1 MWADFHKYSRLAREG
16 IVPALECPDCQ
27 NNLIVRTKFDA
38 SSDLYLWCAVD
49 DKYIKPGLEMHH
61 QIKSAIKEVERA
73 RAKARRDS
81 GMVANP
87 LLGSQGE
94 PLESPR

>member
-1 MWADFHKYSRLAREG
+1 MWSDFHKYNQLVRDNIA
-16 IVPALECPDCQ
+16 PALECPDCH
-27 NNLIVRTKFDA
+27 NNLILRTKLDA
-38 SSDLYLWCAVD
+38 SSDLYLWCPID

-73 RAKARRDS
+73 RTQARRDS
-81 GMVANP
+81 RVVANP